1 MLALGARAAQTEVKT
16 PRKPVVNE
24 YQGIK
29 VADDYQ
35 WLEDAKAADT
45 REWTSRQNA
54 RTRAWLDARPIQS
67 RLAEELEDLYEESS
81 ANYFALSYRTGMNFM
96 LRFKPP
102 QQQPVLMWTRS
113 VTRVDET
120 NIVVDPNKLNT
131 NGTTTIDWYV
141 PSPDGKLVAVS
152 LSEKGSEDGTLHF
165 FDAKEFKT
173 LNDRVPRV
181 QYPTAG
187 GSAAWAADGS
197 GVFYTRFPHKGERP
211 PADENFFQQVWFH
224 KLGTPH
230 TEDRYEIGKE
240 FPRIAEIDLQSSP
253 DGKLI
258 LATVAN
264 GDGGDYDHWLRLADG
279 AWKQITKFE
288 DSIKFAT
295 FSEDNALYLLSRKG
309 AARGKILR
317 LPLDANPLALASA
330 TLLVPEGEAVIDSFT
345 PSASGLFVKE
355 LVGGPSQVRFF
366 DLTGKFVSKLP
377 IRGPVS
383 IQQMLVRRGDELT
396 FRSVSYTEPFSWQYY
411 FPGTNPIQISFGQWT
426 NVATTNRVFRTGL
439 SARSPVDFRD
449 IEVVREYAVSK
460 DGTKVPLNILRK
472 KGTKLD
478 GNNPTI
484 LYGYGGYG
492 ISMAPNFS
500 LSRRIWFD
508 AGGVYAIANLRGGSE
523 FGEEWHKAGNLTR
536 KQNVFDDF
544 IACAEHL
551 IRSNYTNPKKLA
563 IQGGSNGCLL
573 MGAALTQRPD
583 LFQAVAAHV
592 GIYDMLRVELEP
604 NGAFNVTEFGSV
616 KDKAQFDALFA
627 YSPFHRVKNGVAY
640 PAVLLTTGENDG
652 RVNPY
657 NSRKMTARLQAAT
670 RSRRPILLRTTA
682 SSGHGMGSSLRDKVA
697 EEADV
702 WTFLIDQLGANVEQW
717 FGGSPV
723 ERGPWSG
730 AVTPA
735 SAVVKA
741 KLRDPGVR
749 ARLIVSRNP
758 SLTRATRTPTQTS
771 SFEGGRV
778 VAFALN
784 NLQPD
789 TEYYYVVEVDGEV
802 VRDKP
807 GRFRTFP
814 SPGPASFT
822 FAFASC
828 GDTGSTNASY
838 EMIRRHAPLFYMNDG
853 DFHYKNI
860 KDDSVRRF
868 RRAYDRVLKSPVQAQ
883 LYREVPFVYMWDDH
897 DFGGDNANRKAG
909 SQTAAR
915 AVYDEY
921 VPHYP
926 LAAGGGNAP
935 IYQSFAVGRV
945 KFILTDLRSERDPAD
960 QKDDE
965 KKSMMGARQKE
976 WFKKE
981 LVDSNG
987 RYPLIF
993 WVSTVPWIGTAGT
1006 NHYRVSTNVFGYI
1019 HHTKITDD
1027 MRPPARDNNRGRG
1040 RFGRGRDFDDDN
1052 DDDANDGDQ
1061 AAARDGGARD
1071 GGARDGG
1078 ARDGGARDGGT
1089 SANRGGGGTNRFGGR
1104 GFGGRRRFPFGEDH
1118 WSVFSAERKEI
1129 ADFIKENNIR
1139 GLAILHGD
1147 AHMLGADNGEFSDY
1161 ATNGGVRIPV
1171 MCGGPL
1177 DQNASIKGGPYSQ
1190 GVYRARKGE
1199 GCFGLITVTDEGG
1212 PISVRF
1218 SGRNNR
1224 DEEKITLEFTV
1235 SVASQ

>member
-1 MLALGARAAQTEVKT
+1 MRPLQFLPFVLCSTLAFSAGAAQTDVKT

-24 YQGIK
+24 YQGVK
-29 VADDYQ
+29 VTDDYQ
-35 WLEDAKAADT
+35 WLEDARSADT
-45 REWTSRQNA
+45 REWTARQNA
-54 RTRAWLDARPIQS
+54 RTRAWMDARPIQS
-67 RLAEELEDLYEESS
+67 RLADELEVYYEDSPATYYAMTS
-81 ANYFALSYRTGMNFM
+81 RSNLNFM

-102 QQQPVLMWTRS
+102 QQQPVLITLRTLFRPDDAK
-113 VTRVDET
+113 V
-120 NIVVDPNKLNT
+120 VVDPNKLNT
-131 NGTTTIDWYV
+131 NGTTAIDWFV

-165 FDAKEFKT
+165 FESADGKELT
-173 LNDRVPRV
+173 NRVPRV

-211 PADENFFQQVWFH
+211 PGDEHFFQQVYFH

-240 FPRIAEIDLQSSP
+240 FPRIAEIELQSSP

-264 GDGGDYDHWLRLADG
+264 GDGGDYFHWLRLADG
-279 AWKQITKFE
+279 AWKQISKFE
-288 DSIKFAT
+288 DGIKSAT
-295 FSEDNALYLLSRKG
+295 FSEDGALYLLSRKE
-309 AARGKILR
+309 APHGKILR
-317 LPLDANPLALASA
+317 LALDAAPLAVASA
-330 TLLVPEGEAVIDSFT
+330 TTFVAQGEAVIDTFT
-345 PSASGLFVKE
+345 PSTNGLYVKE
-355 LVGGPSQVRFF
+355 LVGGPSQLRYF
-366 DLTGKFVSKLP
+366 DLAGKLRRKVEFKD
-377 IRGPVS
+377 PVTV
-383 IQQMLVRRGDELT
+383 QEMLVRRGEDLT
-396 FRSVSYTEPFSWQYY
+396 FRSVSYTRPSSWEYY
-411 FPGTNPIQISFGQWT
+411 FPD
-426 NVATTNRVFRTGL
+426 TNRVFRSGL
-439 SARSPVDFRD
+439 SARSPVDFDD
-449 IEVVREYAVSK
+449 IEVVREFAVSK

-492 ISMAPNFS
+492 ISQTPNFS
-500 LSRRIWFD
+500 VSRRIWFD

-523 FGEEWHKAGNLTR
+523 FGEEWHKAGNLTK

-563 IQGGSNGCLL
+563 IQGGSNGGLL

-592 GIYDMLRVELEP
+592 GIYDMLRIELEP
-604 NGAFNVTEFGSV
+604 NGAFNVTEYGSV
-616 KDKAQFDALFA
+616 KDKAQFDALFG
-627 YSPFHRVKNGVAY
+627 YSPLHRVKNGVSY

-657 NSRKMTARLQAAT
+657 NSKKMAARLQAAT
-670 RSRRPILLRTTA
+670 RSKRPILLRTSA
-682 SSGHGMGSSLRDKVA
+682 SAGHGMGSSLRDKVA
-697 EEADV
+697 QEADV
-702 WTFLIDQLGANVEQW
+702 WTFLIDQLGASIETW

-741 KLRDPGVR
+741 KLRDPGAR
-749 ARLIVSRNP
+749 ARLVISRNA
-758 SLTRATRTPTQTS
+758 SLTRATRTPAQIS
-771 SFEGGRV
+771 SFEGGKV
-778 VAFALN
+778 VAFPLN

-789 TEYYYVVEVDGEV
+789 TEYYYALEVDGEV
-802 VRDKP
+802 IRDKA

-828 GDTGSTNASY
+828 GETGSTNASY
-838 EMIRRHAPLFYMNDG
+838 EMIRRHTPLFYMNDG

-860 KDDSVRRF
+860 KEDSVRRF

-883 LYREVPFVYMWDDH
+883 LYRDVPFVYMWDDH

-909 SQTAAR
+909 SHTAAR
-915 AVYDEY
+915 RTYDEY

-926 LAAGGGNAP
+926 LGAGGGDAP

-965 KKSMMGARQKE
+965 KKSMMGAKQKE

-981 LVDSNG
+981 LLASNG

-993 WVSTVPWIGTAGT
+993 WVSSVPWIGTAGT
-1006 NHYRVSTNVFGYI
+1006 NYYRVATNYFGYI
-1019 HHTKITDD
+1019 HHTNITEA
-1027 MRPPARDNNRGRG
+1027 MRPPQRERRNRDGADQRDGTDATEGEGADRAGRRGGGRG
-1040 RFGRGRDFDDDN
+1040 DFAGFGER
-1052 DDDANDGDQ
+1052 
-1061 AAARDGGARD
+1061 
-1071 GGARDGG
+1071 
-1078 ARDGGARDGGT
+1078 
-1089 SANRGGGGTNRFGGR
+1089 GGGTNRFGGR
-1104 GFGGRRRFPFGEDH
+1104 GFGRNRFPFGEDH

-1129 ADFIKENNIR
+1129 ADFIKEHNIR

-1147 AHMLGADNGEFSDY
+1147 AHMLGADNGQYSDY

-1171 MCGGPL
+1171 MCAAPL
-1177 DQNASIKGGPYSQ
+1177 EQNSSIKGGPYSQ
-1190 GVYRARKGE
+1190 GVYRAKKGE
-1199 GCFGLITVTDEGG
+1199 GCFGLVTVTDEGG
-1212 PISVRF
+1212 PITVRF

-1224 DEEKITLEFTV
+1224 DEEKISLEFTV
-1235 SVASQ
+1235 AVASQ

>member
-1 MLALGARAAQTEVKT
+1 MRPLQCLPFLLCSILAFGAGGAQTDVRT

-29 VADDYQ
+29 VTDEYQ
-35 WLEDAKAADT
+35 WLEDAKSADT
-45 REWTSRQNA
+45 RDWTARQNA
-54 RTRAWLDARPIQS
+54 RTRAWMDARPIQM
-67 RLAEELEDLYEESS
+67 RIADDLEDFYEESS
-81 ANYFALSYRTGMNFM
+81 ANYYALSYRTGMNFM

-102 QQQPVLMWTRS
+102 QQQPVLIWSRS
-113 VTRVDET
+113 LNRIDET
-120 NIVVDPNKLNT
+120 NVVVDPNKLNT

-165 FDAKEFKT
+165 FAAENGKELT
-173 LNDRVPRV
+173 NRVPRV

-187 GSAAWAADGS
+187 GSVAWAADGS

-211 PADENFFQQVWFH
+211 PADEHFFQQVYFH
-224 KLGTPH
+224 KLGTPY
-230 TEDRYEIGKE
+230 TEDRYEIGKA
-240 FPRIAEIDLQSSP
+240 FPRIAEIDLHSSP
-253 DGKLI
+253 DHKVI

-279 AWKQITKFE
+279 AWKQLSKFE
-288 DSIKFAT
+288 DGIKFAT
-295 FSEDNALYLLSRKG
+295 FSEDGALYLLSRKN
-309 AARGKILR
+309 APRGKILR
-317 LPLDANPLALASA
+317 LALDASPLTVASA
-330 TLLVPEGEAVIDSFT
+330 TTFVSQGEAVIDSFT
-345 PSASGLFVKE
+345 PSTNGLYVKE
-355 LVGGPSQVRFF
+355 LVGGPSRIRYF
-366 DLTGKFVSKLP
+366 DLTGKL
-377 IRGPVS
+377 RGKVPTKDPVN
-383 IQQMLVRRGDELT
+383 IQQMLVRRGEELT
-396 FRSVSYTEPFSWQYY
+396 FRSVSYTEPIAWQYY
-411 FPGTNPIQISFGQWT
+411 YPGTNPVSIPPWT
-426 NVATTNRVFRTGL
+426 NIVSTNRLFRTGL
-439 SARSPVDFRD
+439 SARSPVEFKD
-449 IEVVREYAVSK
+449 IEVVREFAVSK
-460 DGTKVPLNILRK
+460 DGTKVPLNILRR
-472 KGTKLD
+472 KGAKLD

-492 ISMAPNFS
+492 ISQAPNFS
-500 LSRRIWFD
+500 VSRRIWFD
-508 AGGVYAIANLRGGSE
+508 AGGVYAIANLRGGGE
-523 FGEEWHKAGNLTR
+523 FGENWHKAGNLAR

-551 IRSNYTNPKKLA
+551 IRSNHTNPRKLA
-563 IQGGSNGCLL
+563 IQGGSNGGLL
-573 MGAALTQRPD
+573 VGAALTQRPD

-616 KDKAQFDALFA
+616 KDKAQFDALFG
-627 YSPFHRVKNGVAY
+627 YSPYHRVRNGVAY

-657 NSRKMTARLQAAT
+657 NSKKMTARLQAAT
-670 RSRRPILLRTTA
+670 RSKRPILLRT
-682 SSGHGMGSSLRDKVA
+682 SSSAGHGMGSSLRDKVA

-702 WTFLIDQLGANVEQW
+702 WAFLIDQLGANIEPW

-741 KLRDPGVR
+741 KLRDPGAR
-749 ARLIVSRNP
+749 ARLIVSRNS
-758 SLTRATRTPTQTS
+758 SLKRAVRTPAQIS
-771 SFEGGRV
+771 SLESGRL

-784 NLQPD
+784 NLEPD
-789 TEYYYVVEVDGEV
+789 TEYHYAIEVDGEV
-802 VRDKP
+802 VRDKA

-828 GDTGSTNASY
+828 GETGSTNASY
-838 EMIRRHAPLFYMNDG
+838 AMIRRHTPLFYMNDG

-915 AVYDEY
+915 VAYGEY

-926 LAAGGGNAP
+926 LAAGRGDAP

-976 WFKKE
+976 WFKHE
-981 LVDSNG
+981 LLAANG

-993 WVSTVPWIGTAGT
+993 WVSSVPWIGTAGT
-1006 NHYRVSTNVFGYI
+1006 NHYRVSTNVHGYI
-1019 HHTKITDD
+1019 HHKKITDD
-1027 MRPPARDNNRGRG
+1027 MRPPPRDGRGRG
-1040 RFGRGRDFDDDN
+1040 RFGRSRDSDDTS
-1052 DDDANDGDQ
+1052 DDDATDADERPS
-1061 AAARDGGARD
+1061 RDGA
-1071 GGARDGG
+1071 A
-1078 ARDGGARDGGT
+1078 T
-1089 SANRGGGGTNRFGGR
+1089 ANRAGGTNRFGGR
-1104 GFGGRRRFPFGEDH
+1104 GFGGFGRRRFPFGEDH

-1129 ADFIKENNIR
+1129 ADFIKQHNIR

-1190 GVYRARKGE
+1190 GVYRAKKGE
-1199 GCFGLITVTDEGG
+1199 GCFGLVTVTDEGG
-1212 PISVRF
+1212 PIAVRF
-1218 SGRNNR
+1218 SGRNNK
-1224 DEEKITLEFTV
+1224 DEEKITLECSV
-1235 SVASQ
+1235 AVASQ

>member
-1 MLALGARAAQTEVKT
+1 MRPLQSLPFALCSILAIGAGAAQTDVRT
-16 PRKPVVNE
+16 PRKPVINE
-24 YQGIK
+24 YQGVK
-29 VADDYQ
+29 VTDDYQ

-45 REWTSRQNA
+45 REWTARQNV

-67 RLAEELEDLYEESS
+67 RLVDELEDYYEEAS
-81 ANYFALSYRTGMNFM
+81 ANYFALSYRTGINFM

-102 QQQPVLMWTRS
+102 QQQPVLIWSRS
-113 VTRVDET
+113 LTRVDET

-165 FDAKEFKT
+165 FETKDGKELT
-173 LNDRVPRV
+173 NRVPRV

-187 GSAAWAADGS
+187 GSVAWAADGS

-211 PADENFFQQVWFH
+211 PADENFFQQVYFH
-224 KLGTPH
+224 NLGTPY
-230 TEDRYEIGKE
+230 TEDSYEIGKE
-240 FPRIAEIDLQSSP
+240 FPRIAEIDLHSSP
-253 DGKLI
+253 DGHLI
-258 LATVAN
+258 LATVEN
-264 GDGGDYDHWLRLADG
+264 GDGGDYNHWLRMADG
-279 AWKQITKFE
+279 AWKQLSKFE
-288 DSIKFAT
+288 DAIKFAT
-295 FSEDNALYLLSRKG
+295 FSEDRALYLLSRKD
-309 AARGKILR
+309 APRGKILR
-317 LPLDANPLALASA
+317 LALDAAPLTVASA
-330 TLLVPEGEAVIDSFT
+330 TTFLAEGEAVIETFT
-345 PSASGLFVKE
+345 ASTNGLYVKE
-355 LVGGPSQVRFF
+355 LVGGPSQITYF
-366 DLTGKFVSKLP
+366 DLSGKLRRKVAFKE
-377 IRGPVS
+377 PVT
-383 IQQMLVRRGDELT
+383 IQEMLVRHGEDLT
-396 FRSVSYTEPFSWQYY
+396 FRSVSYTLPSSWQYY
-411 FPGTNPIQISFGQWT
+411 FPD
-426 NVATTNRVFRTGL
+426 TNRIFRSGL
-439 SARSPVDFRD
+439 FARSPVAFDD
-449 IEVVREYAVSK
+449 IEVVREFAVSK

-492 ISMAPNFS
+492 ISLAPSFS
-500 LSRRIWFD
+500 VSRRIWFD
-508 AGGVYAIANLRGGSE
+508 AGGVYAIANLRGGNE
-523 FGEEWHKAGNLTR
+523 FGEAWHKAGSLTK

-563 IQGGSNGCLL
+563 IQGGSNGGLL

-616 KDKAQFDALFA
+616 KDKAQFDALFG
-627 YSPFHRVKNGVAY
+627 YSPFHHVRNGVAY

-657 NSRKMTARLQAAT
+657 NSKKMAARLQAAT
-670 RSRRPILLRTTA
+670 RSRRPILLRTSA
-682 SSGHGMGSSLRDKVA
+682 SAGHGMGSSLRDKVA

-702 WTFLIDQLGANVEQW
+702 WTFLIDQLGASIEPW

-730 AVTPA
+730 AITPA

-741 KLRDPGVR
+741 KLRDPGAR
-749 ARLIVSRNP
+749 ARLVVSRNP
-758 SLTRATRTPTQTS
+758 ALTRATRTPAQIS
-771 SFEGGRV
+771 SFESGRI

-784 NLQPD
+784 NLEPNTD
-789 TEYYYVVEVDGEV
+789 YYYALEVEGEV

-807 GRFRTFP
+807 GHLRTFP
-814 SPGPASFT
+814 PPGPASFT

-828 GDTGSTNASY
+828 GETGSTNASY

-868 RRAYDRVLKSPVQAQ
+868 RLAYDRVLKSPIQAQ
-883 LYREVPFVYMWDDH
+883 LYRDVPFVYMWDDH

-909 SQTAAR
+909 SHTAAR
-915 AVYDEY
+915 VAYGEY

-926 LAAGGGNAP
+926 LAAGGGDAP

-965 KKSMMGARQKE
+965 KKSMMGANQKE
-976 WFKKE
+976 WFKNE
-981 LVDSNG
+981 LLAANG

-993 WVSTVPWIGTAGT
+993 WVSSVPWIGTAGS
-1006 NHYRVSTNVFGYI
+1006 NYYRVSTNYFGYI
-1019 HHTKITDD
+1019 HHTNITEA
-1027 MRPPARDNNRGRG
+1027 MRPPPRERRNPDGADQTDGTDAKEGEGADRAGRRGGGRG
-1040 RFGRGRDFDDDN
+1040 DFAGFGER
-1052 DDDANDGDQ
+1052 
-1061 AAARDGGARD
+1061 
-1071 GGARDGG
+1071 
-1078 ARDGGARDGGT
+1078 
-1089 SANRGGGGTNRFGGR
+1089 GGGTNRFGGR
-1104 GFGGRRRFPFGEDH
+1104 GFGFGRRRYPFGEDH

-1129 ADFIKENNIR
+1129 ADFIKEHNIR

-1147 AHMLGADNGEFSDY
+1147 SHMLAADNGQFSDY

-1171 MCGGPL
+1171 MCAAPL
-1177 DQNASIKGGPYSQ
+1177 DQTSSIKGGPYSQ
-1190 GVYRARKGE
+1190 GVYRVKKGE
-1199 GCFGLITVTDEGG
+1199 GCFGLVTVTDEGG
-1212 PISVRF
+1212 PIAVRF

-1224 DEEKITLEFTV
+1224 DEEKISLEFSV
-1235 SVASQ
+1235 AVASQ